1 LISKNWPADGSI
13 EATNLI
19 CKYREGLP
27 RVLKGLDFKINSHE
41 KIGIVGRTGSGKSTL
56 ILNFKRI
63 LELDSLLPDEKKELP
78 KIVINGVDISKIGL
92 KLLR

>member
-1 LISKNWPADGSI
+1 LV
-13 EATNLI
+13 

-27 RVLKGLDFKINSHE
+27 RVLKGLNFDIKSTE

-63 LELDSLLPDEKKELP
+63 LELDTLAEEEIVSKKKP
-78 KIVINGVDISKIGL
+78 
-92 KLLR
+92 